1 MTRLLIGLVLLAAT
15 AAPAMAQSGR
25 QSPPAA
31 DVLATS
37 RQRFAPHAGCKLPE
51 LGKIVAD
58 DMMFMHHMGRME
70 NKAEFL
76 KSSGSCG
83 LTELGSENTKVRLFG
98 DTAVISGDLK
108 WKGKN
113 AQAKGSFMS
122 PTSSAS
128 FSKFLYTEVWIKQA
142 GRWVMASH
150 QSTGVPVSE

>member
-1 MTRLLIGLVLLAAT
+1 MTRLLIGMVLLAAT
-15 AAPAMAQSGR
+15 AAPAMAQSGG
-25 QSPPAA
+25 QTPQAA
-31 DVLATS
+31 DVLAAQ
-37 RQRFAPHAGCKLPE
+37 RQWFAAYAGCNLPA

-70 NKAEFL
+70 NKAEFM
-76 KSSGSCG
+76 KGSASCG

-128 FSKFLYTEVWIKQA
+128 FSKFLYSEVWVKQA